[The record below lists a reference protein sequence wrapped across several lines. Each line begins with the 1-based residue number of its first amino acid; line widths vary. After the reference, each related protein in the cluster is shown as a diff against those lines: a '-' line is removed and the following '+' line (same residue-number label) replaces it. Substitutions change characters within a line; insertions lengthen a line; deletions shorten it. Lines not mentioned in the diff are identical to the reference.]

1 MTAGQYRDPKLALA
15 SMGLFTRP
23 YGLQNDALDPRLEPG
38 LNMSPGA
45 IIDDRS
51 GKGWKAMVLDNGID
65 ADSASSSGR
74 NGALNDANTLDI
86 SNLSLLNFRGGCVPD
101 WSVLR
106 SIVASIRTFDSGSR

>member
-15 SMGLFTRP
+15 PIGLFTRP
-23 YGLQNDALDPRLEPG
+23 YGLQNDALDPRLEPV

-45 IIDDRS
+45 IIEERS

-74 NGALNDANTLDI
+74 NGALKDANTLDI
-86 SNLSLLNFRGGCVPD
+86 SNLSSLIFRGGCVPD
-101 WSVLR
+101 WSALR
-106 SIVASIRTFDSGSR
+106 SIVVMAFDSGSR